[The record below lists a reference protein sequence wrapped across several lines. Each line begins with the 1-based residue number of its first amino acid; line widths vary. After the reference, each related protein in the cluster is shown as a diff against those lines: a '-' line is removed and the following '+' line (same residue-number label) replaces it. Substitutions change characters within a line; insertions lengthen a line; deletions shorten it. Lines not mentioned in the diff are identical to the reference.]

1 MELVEQALE
10 AAPIVYLDEETI
22 SPTSNTGLEVLKY
35 RPDDETVYWN
45 HGTQRGAEP
54 GEIILPDSQEY
65 HEVLQEV
72 DRIQD
77 MNTIG
82 ERMRHE
88 RQHVL
93 AAHALATVQSELGV
107 RFWRVY
113 DNRESTFYRIGS
125 QPFARIVDLTT
136 TKLGMGTIM
145 AHPIDPSEGDLTDLE
160 SIGYDIDE
168 VGYKAVAHNLEKDD
182 KLAVPLS
189 YKPSRRIY
197 IDVA

>member
-1 MELVEQALE
+1 MKLVEQALE

-22 SPTSNTGLEVLKY
+22 SPTSNTGLEVFKHQ
-35 RPDDETVYWN
+35 PDDETVHWN
-45 HGTQRGAEP
+45 HGTERGAKP
-54 GEIILPDSQEY
+54 GEIILPDNQEY
-65 HEVLQEV
+65 QEVLQEV
-72 DRIQD
+72 DRVQG
-77 MNTIG
+77 MNIIG

-88 RQHVL
+88 REHVL

-113 DNRESTFYRIGS
+113 DNRESISYRIGS
-125 QPFARIVDLTT
+125 QPFARILDLTT

-145 AHPIDPSEGDLTDLE
+145 AHPIEPSEGDLMDLE

-168 VGYKAVAHNLEKDD
+168 VGYKATEHNTMHDD
-182 KLAVPLS
+182 KLAIPLS
-189 YKPSRRIY
+189 YIPSRRTY